1 MLKKILIGIAA
12 LIAIFLIVVA
22 LQPSDYR
29 VTRSATM
36 AAAPGTVFDQV
47 NDLQK
52 WRAWSPWEKIDPDM
66 ERTYDGPSAGEGAK
80 YAWAGNSDVGEGN
93 MTITESRPSDLIR
106 VKLEFLK
113 PMSST
118 ADTEFTFK
126 PDGDQTAV
134 TWTMSG
140 KNNFLAKAFCL
151 FMNMDKMIGGQF
163 EDGLAN
169 LKSVVERP
177 SSRSTETSAVSQ
189 PEKQL

>member
-177 SSRSTETSAVSQ
+177 SSRSRETSAVSQ